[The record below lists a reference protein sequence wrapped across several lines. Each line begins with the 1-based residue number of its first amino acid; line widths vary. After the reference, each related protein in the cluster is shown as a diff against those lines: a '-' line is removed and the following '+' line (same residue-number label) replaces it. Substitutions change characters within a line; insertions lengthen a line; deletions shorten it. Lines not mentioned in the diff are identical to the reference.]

1 VTTELDPLIHV
12 PTRLKIVATLAALPD
27 GDALSF
33 TRLQNM
39 LRLTP
44 GNLII
49 QLRKLEEADY
59 ISSTKTRN
67 GSAQKT
73 TVALTSK
80 GRTALS
86 AYTQALRDLLGGLD
100 IGATSPDNT
109 VSEISGPWAA
119 MNAATATCRPSRPEP
134 PLSGQSREG
143 RLREA

>member
-33 TRLQNM
+33 TRLQHM
-39 LRLTP
+39 LGLTP

-49 QLRKLEEADY
+49 QLRKLEEARY
-59 ISSTKTRN
+59 ISRTKTRN

-73 TVALTSK
+73 TVALTSR
-80 GRTALS
+80 GRAALS

-100 IGATSPDNT
+100 ISATSPATQPLRSVAEDEELERRA
-109 VSEISGPWAA
+109 EI
-119 MNAATATCRPSRPEP
+119 ATRQESP
-134 PLSGQSREG
+134 
-143 RLREA
+143 